1 MGPIALTLMLLTALV
16 GFGVL
21 ASRKLAIV
29 VALAPEARW
38 DHPAARLRA
47 VLVNGFLQSRMVA
60 REWKPGL
67 MHAVI
72 FLGFMTLL
80 VRKVQLL
87 IIGYDE
93 NFVYAGLAGKAFAG
107 FKDVI
112 EIAVLAAVGYAFWR
126 RLVQKPARLERN
138 REGLLIL
145 SLIAA
150 IMITD
155 LLFDGFRFA
164 LMTDT
169 DAGIAHERS
178 FAFAGST
185 LAQALSMLP
194 HQQLVAGYV
203 ASYWIQMLTVLSFLV
218 ILPLGEHFHIVTAL
232 PTLFFRRGGPANRV
246 PTLDLAKILEGDDSN
261 VQIGVRTAFDL
272 TWKDGLDAFT
282 CTECG
287 RCKDACPT
295 FLTGKPLALKWIYD
309 DLKHHLL
316 AERDAIV
323 IGDATPLPAL
333 VPNVIKEDTLWAC
346 TTCGYCEA
354 ACPIELEHLPR
365 FYRMRQQRV
374 LVEGAF
380 PHELRAVFDAY
391 EVQSNPWGM
400 PADTR
405 GQWAQGLDVPIVQ
418 TAEDMRQLEYLFYV
432 GSAQSFD
439 PRAQKIAAAFVTI
452 LKYAGVRFGIL
463 GPRETST
470 GECVRRAGNEMLF
483 QQLARGLIETF
494 NELGVAQIVTCDP
507 HAFNSLK
514 NEYPEFGGRYEVIH
528 HTQLIAQL
536 IAEGRVRVAAS
547 FERVIYHEP
556 CYLARHNGEY
566 EAPRAVLTHLTRDTP
581 LEFDLRREKA
591 MCCGAGGAR
600 MWMEEKIGRR
610 INVTR
615 VEQALPHG
623 PKVIASACPYCAT
636 MMHDG
641 LKQLHRDSEVA
652 VRDIAE
658 LVAEA
663 LICNVVDTRQYTPR
677 A

>member
-1 MGPIALTLMLLTALV
+1 MGPVALTLLLLSALV

-21 ASRKLAIV
+21 AWRKLAIV

-38 DHPAARLRA
+38 DHSAARLRA

-93 NFVYAGLAGKAFAG
+93 KFVYAGLAGKAFAG
-107 FKDVI
+107 FKDVT
-112 EIAVLAAVGYAFWR
+112 EIAVLAAVGYALWR

-164 LMTDT
+164 LMADTDT
-169 DAGIAHERS
+169 GIAHERS
-178 FAFAGST
+178 FAFAGSA
-185 LAQALSMLP
+185 LAQALSMQP
-194 HQQLVAGYV
+194 HPQLVAGYV

-261 VQIGVRTAFDL
+261 VQIGVRTALDL

-316 AERDAIV
+316 AERDGIV
-323 IGDATPLPAL
+323 VGDATTPPAL
-333 VPNVIKEDTLWAC
+333 VPNVITEDTLWAC

-439 PRAQKIAAAFVTI
+439 PRAQKIAAAFVKI

-483 QQLARGLIETF
+483 QQLARRLIETL
-494 NELGVAQIVTCDP
+494 NGLGVAQIVTCDP

-566 EAPRAVLTHLTRDTP
+566 EAPRAVLTQLTRDTP

-615 VEQALPHG
+615 VEQALPHE

-663 LICNVVDTRQYTPR
+663 LIRNVVDTRQYTPR

>member
-112 EIAVLAAVGYAFWR
+112 EIAVLAAVGYALWR

-185 LAQALSMLP
+185 LAQALSILP

-261 VQIGVRTAFDL
+261 VQIGVRTALDL

-316 AERDAIV
+316 AERDGIV
-323 IGDATPLPAL
+323 VGNATTLPAL
-333 VPNVIKEDTLWAC
+333 VPNVITEDTLWAC

-439 PRAQKIAAAFVTI
+439 PRAQKIAAAFVKI

-483 QQLARGLIETF
+483 QQLARGLIETL
-494 NELGVAQIVTCDP
+494 NGLGVAQIVTCDP

-547 FERVIYHEP
+547 FEQVIYHEP

-663 LICNVVDTRQYTPR
+663 LIRNVVDTRQYTPR